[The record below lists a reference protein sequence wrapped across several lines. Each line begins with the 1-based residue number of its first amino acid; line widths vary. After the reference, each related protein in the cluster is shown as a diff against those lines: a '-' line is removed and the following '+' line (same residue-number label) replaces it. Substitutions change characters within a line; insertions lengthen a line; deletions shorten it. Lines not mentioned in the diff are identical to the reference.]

1 MNLNPL
7 NTLLVIKYKFKL
19 VFFKLFCCVITYN
32 KMNKYTFIKQKRDQ
46 AIAKRQT
53 KISLRTF
60 PPSIFQLNSIIAPEV
75 ANPDIIKEIEFT
87 EEEVIIIAPLVE
99 PIKEPIVEPLEL
111 LEEPII
117 LLPEKWTMSENP
129 IIETPIE
136 IKPDVVDLVIL
147 SQTEDIRKLLLLK
160 ETIKRFSKKKI
171 V

>member
-1 MNLNPL
+1 
-7 NTLLVIKYKFKL
+7 
-19 VFFKLFCCVITYN
+19 
-32 KMNKYTFIKQKRDQ
+32 MNKYTLIKQKRDQ

-53 KISLRTF
+53 KISRRTF

-75 ANPDIIKEIEFT
+75 APPDIITEIEFT
-87 EEEVIIIAPLVE
+87 EEVVIIQE
-99 PIKEPIVEPLEL
+99 PIEIIEL
-111 LEEPII
+111 LEVPII
-117 LLPEKWTMSENP
+117 LLPENQLETENP

-147 SQTEDIRKLLLLK
+147 SQSEDIRKLLLLK

>member
-1 MNLNPL
+1 
-7 NTLLVIKYKFKL
+7 
-19 VFFKLFCCVITYN
+19 
-32 KMNKYTFIKQKRDQ
+32 MNKYTLIRQKRDQ

-53 KISLRTF
+53 KISRRTF

-75 ANPDIIKEIEFT
+75 IPPDTIT
-87 EEEVIIIAPLVE
+87 EEEVIIIEPLVVCINE
-99 PIKEPIVEPLEL
+99 VNQPYEV
-111 LEEPII
+111 EPII
-117 LLPEKWTMSENP
+117 LLPENWTMSTNP
-129 IIETPIE
+129 IIESPIE